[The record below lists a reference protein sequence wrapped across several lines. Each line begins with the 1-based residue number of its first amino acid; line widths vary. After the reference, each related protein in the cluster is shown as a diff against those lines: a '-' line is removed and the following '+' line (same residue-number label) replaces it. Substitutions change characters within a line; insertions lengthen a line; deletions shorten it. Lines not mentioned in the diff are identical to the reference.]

1 VVLTVCG
8 AGRWGCGINWEAEM
22 NGGGQQSS
30 LGGHAG
36 SNVVGDDGSLG
47 AFYRPEGEQER
58 GRERMCPTA
67 MVDLQ
72 CVDFGVEGEPRAET
86 A

>member
-1 VVLTVCG
+1 
-8 AGRWGCGINWEAEM
+8 
-22 NGGGQQSS
+22 
-30 LGGHAG
+30 
-36 SNVVGDDGSLG
+36 VGDSGSLG